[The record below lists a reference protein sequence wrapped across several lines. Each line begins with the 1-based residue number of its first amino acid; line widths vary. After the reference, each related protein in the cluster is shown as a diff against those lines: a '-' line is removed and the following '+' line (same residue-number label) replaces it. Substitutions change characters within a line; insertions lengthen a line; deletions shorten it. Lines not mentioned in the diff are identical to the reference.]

1 MQQRAYRPAE
11 QRAEQS
17 AECEDHQEGRSSE
30 GASAGWLPLAD
41 ERIGRHHEDQ
51 TMVAAGLQQTGP
63 GQVVHRIV
71 AAGPGADIAGAAA
84 GQAEAVLRGRTE
96 ELPENRT

>member
-1 MQQRAYRPAE
+1 
-11 QRAEQS
+11 
-17 AECEDHQEGRSSE
+17 
-30 GASAGWLPLAD
+30 
-41 ERIGRHHEDQ
+41 
-51 TMVAAGLQQTGP
+51 MVAAGLQQTGP